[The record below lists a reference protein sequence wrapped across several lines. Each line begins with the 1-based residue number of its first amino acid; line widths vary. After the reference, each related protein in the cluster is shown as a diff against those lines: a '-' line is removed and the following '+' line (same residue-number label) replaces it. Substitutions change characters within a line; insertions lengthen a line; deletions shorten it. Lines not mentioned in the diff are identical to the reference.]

1 MVPHYSQHRCRS
13 RMYYR
18 PKTFIRLRQLGR
30 HKQAFQIATQ
40 SAIDAGFTIT
50 SATKDGGLITATRG
64 ANSLL
69 SYQNPTINILVSSN
83 GSMSNIN
90 VASTVGGQVVDY
102 GTTSRTI
109 KDFCIALQ
117 KRQPTA
123 ICST

>member
-1 MVPHYSQHRCRS
+1 
-13 RMYYR
+13 MYYR

-50 SATKDGGLITATRG
+50 SATKGSGLITATRD

-83 GSMSNIN
+83 GSTSNIN
-90 VASTVGGQVVDY
+90 VASTVGGQIVDY
-102 GTTSRTI
+102 GLLRKRLRI
-109 KDFCIALQ
+109 FALLFRKDSLWVFAA
-117 KRQPTA
+117 PNH
-123 ICST
+123 IC